1 MTEPIEKMLNNYD
14 NNIKLINFYID
25 MEIYFNPSE
34 TLKNINKIN
43 SLLAESSRIV
53 NIYNLVRYSS
63 FQKI

>member
-1 MTEPIEKMLNNYD
+1 MTELIEKMLNNYD

-34 TLKNINKIN
+34 TQKNINKIN

-53 NIYNLVRYSS
+53 IYINSS
-63 FQKI
+63 